1 MLSSTKSNSCWPI
14 ASFLRNSI
22 SSELRVSKPTG
33 RAATAK
39 IFTQSVID
47 APIRHD
53 GAGRDEDFR
62 RNRMQHF
69 RFFFCCFASFC
80 VVKRLIRKRD
90 FADPSFRQIVFV
102 HVHRLRDTR
111 YTCREFDLILK
122 IKSSHSKAQ
131 HFQMTVYV
139 SLYYHQSDFLCEFFS
154 SSIFISWYSTINRSN
169 FLLHATTRLSSK
181 P

>member
-1 MLSSTKSNSCWPI
+1 MPVSDMMAQVATKTFDVIECNIFDSS
-14 ASFLRNSI
+14 FVVL
-22 SSELRVSKPTG
+22 
-33 RAATAK
+33 
-39 IFTQSVID
+39 
-47 APIRHD
+47 H
-53 GAGRDEDFR
+53 
-62 RNRMQHF
+62 
-69 RFFFCCFASFC
+69 CFASFC

-111 YTCREFDLILK
+111 YTCRESDLILK